1 MERVIVTFSFRG
13 AIAIHFKHM
22 LAHSAELQFFGR
34 IKWNGRSV
42 QRAGSKLSRR
52 YERCFDEDIWLLVRS
67 RFAPW
72 DAIAKEMDKLEQ
84 EASS

>member
-1 MERVIVTFSFRG
+1 MLPFPSEVRSQYTSNICSPIVLNFS
-13 AIAIHFKHM
+13 
-22 LAHSAELQFFGR
+22 FFGR